1 MKTRG
6 LLSGLLIL
14 LLLLTTCG
22 PQPSPSPTTEVPA
35 GSPAPAVAASA
46 GPAAPTVEA
55 SAGPP
60 APTSVEPSS
69 AGQAGLPLP
78 TERGTLFSAS
88 GLCTACHMQMVDQ
101 TGVDVSTDIFWR
113 ASMMANSGR
122 DPYWQAS
129 VRGEV
134 LSNPDYRAVIE
145 DKCATCHLPMARF
158 TTAATG
164 GQGQMLDDGF
174 LAVEHPYHALA
185 LDGVSCTLCHQIRED
200 GFSQRSSYS
209 GGFVIDTALPSG
221 RREVFGPYQVPP
233 GLARSMQ
240 ASSGFGPLQGPHME
254 QSELCATCHTLYT
267 PYLDAAGQIAGE
279 FPEQMPYLEWL
290 ASGYADSISCQ
301 DCHMPLAQGGVQLS
315 ITGGPRRTPFY
326 QHVFVGGNAYMLEV
340 LESFGQD
347 LAVTA
352 SAEHFQDKRA
362 RTVEQLQQRTAAI
375 VIEEAGLDGTTLTAD
390 LVVANRTG
398 HKLPTGFP
406 ARRLWIHVTVQ
417 DANGQLLFESG
428 AVNPDG
434 FIAGNDN
441 DTDPGAYEPHYLIVE
456 DPSQVQI
463 YEAIMGDTE
472 GAVTTILLKGAGYLK
487 DNRLLPMGF
496 DKSAAQADI
505 AVYGAAAKDRDFA
518 GSSDRVRYV
527 VDLDSGLGPFTISA
541 ELLYQSIGYR
551 WADNLRR
558 YDAPEPIRFVGYYE
572 QVSNHPVVVASTTRE
587 FGE

>member
-1 MKTRG
+1 MKTSGLFCG
-6 LLSGLLIL
+6 LLVL
-14 LLLLTTCG
+14 LLLLATCG
-22 PQPSPSPTTEVPA
+22 PQPGPSPTMEEP
-35 GSPAPAVAASA
+35 
-46 GPAAPTVEA
+46 
-55 SAGPP
+55 AGPP
-60 APTSVEPSS
+60 AATVGASAVPPTPTTSAPSS
-69 AGQAGLPLP
+69 VGQAGLPLP

-88 GLCTACHMQMVDQ
+88 GLCTSCHTQMVDQ
-101 TGVDVSTDIFWR
+101 AGTDVSTDTFWR

-129 VRGEV
+129 VRAEV
-134 LSNPDYRAVIE
+134 LSHPDYRAVIE

-158 TTAATG
+158 TTAAKG

-174 LAVEHPYHALA
+174 LAVENPHHALA

-200 GFSQRSSYS
+200 GFSEPSSYS

-221 RREVFGPYQVPP
+221 RREVFGPYRVPP

-240 ASSGFGPLQGPHME
+240 ASSGFVPLQGPHME

-267 PYLDAAGQIAGE
+267 PYLDAAGQVAGE
-279 FPEQMPYLEWL
+279 FPEQTPYLEWL
-290 ASGYADSISCQ
+290 ASGYSASISCQ

-326 QHVFVGGNAYMLEV
+326 QHAFVGGNAYMLEV

-352 SAEHFQDKRA
+352 SAEHFQDKRG

-375 VIEEAGLDGTTLTAD
+375 VMEEAGLNGTELTAD

-406 ARRLWIHVTVQ
+406 ARRLWIHVIVQ
-417 DANGQLLFESG
+417 DANGQVLFESG
-428 AVNPDG
+428 ASNPDG
-434 FIAGNDN
+434 SITGNDN
-441 DTDPGAYEPHYLIVE
+441 DADPGAYEPHYLIVE
-456 DPSQVQI
+456 SPDQVQI

-472 GAVTTILLKGAGYLK
+472 GTVTTILLKGAGYLK

-496 DKSAAQADI
+496 DKGAAQADI
-505 AVYGAAAKDRDFA
+505 AVYGAAAQDRDFV

-527 VDLDSGLGPFTISA
+527 VNLGGGQGPFTMSA

-572 QVSNHPVVVASTTRE
+572 QVSNRAVVIASATRE